1 MKEDTL
7 NNNHWDSRIHFMDN
21 LRAAAMFLG
30 LVLHAAIFYNIWPF
44 PLGRGQTEDSNI
56 LHILIEIIHVFR
68 MDLFFLVAGFFACLF
83 MRKKGLKQLVK
94 NRILRI
100 LIPFVAC
107 FFVLQPWW
115 SAINIQMFTANA
127 EGFWTVYFRHFLDP
141 LTIVRYEYP
150 IGQWFQHLWFL
161 QFLMIFIFAQLVFV
175 LIGENSKLA
184 ERLSYSVRRLFECKF
199 GLYLMVLISYFILL
213 FCPPW
218 SEVPHI
224 GLPLNTICHYG
235 FFYFIGFLIF
245 NSPEIIENAFS
256 HLHYNLIPVALGLF
270 VLITMVNSTLLSAP
284 IEILGQNWNIFKGT
298 NVNGKIEWSA
308 PFVGNTYQF
317 AGLMRGDLQWHIFSL
332 IKSYTHWFTVIGFIY
347 IFRRFCNFENP
358 VWRYLSQSSYWVY
371 ILHFPLQFTVYHYIF
386 SGRVE
391 SPMFGFLGILIVSS
405 VICLVSYHYL
415 IRSTAVGVLLNGRKF
430 SKNISEEKHLF
441 LGLCNQKLI
450 AAVVVGLLMLYA
462 ADTLERKKDNG
473 ITVWAAWKDV
483 DLIKKFIDENP
494 GKIQTVL
501 KSDGRNALH
510 FGVLNF
516 PNSGTDKVIDL
527 LVGKGI
533 NVNSTDHTGQ
543 TPLHYA
549 VRTAHFEAV
558 RKLCELGAN
567 PNQRAHWQGLTPL
580 HLAAVV
586 GSTNIINELL
596 KAGGDPDLKQSR
608 GESARDL
615 LSLFHKIE
623 IPMFSRIKM

>member
-1 MKEDTL
+1 MKEDAL

-21 LRAAAMFLG
+21 LRAAAMFFG
-30 LVLHAAIFYNIWPF
+30 LIFHAAIFYNTWPF
-44 PLGRGQTEDSNI
+44 PESRLHPEDSNI

-94 NRILRI
+94 NRMLRI

-115 SAINIQMFTANA
+115 SAIQIQMATANA

-141 LTIVRYEYP
+141 LTIVRYESP
-150 IGQWFQHLWFL
+150 TGQWFQHLWFL
-161 QFLMIFIFAQLVFV
+161 QLLIVFISSQSVFV
-175 LIGENSKLA
+175 LIGENLNLA
-184 ERLSYSVRRLFECKF
+184 KRLSFSVRRFFEGKF
-199 GLYLMVLISYFILL
+199 GVYLMVLISYLILL

-218 SEVPHI
+218 SDVPDI

-245 NSPEIIENAFS
+245 NSPVIIENAFS
-256 HLHYNLIPVALGLF
+256 QLRYNLIPVTVGLIVF
-270 VLITMVNSTLLSAP
+270 ISIANSMLLSAP
-284 IEILGQNWNIFKGT
+284 IEILGQDWKLFKGT
-298 NVNGKIEWSA
+298 NINGQIEWAA
-308 PFVGNTYQF
+308 PFISNAYHF
-317 AGLMRGDLQWHIFSL
+317 SGLIRGDFQWHAFSL
-332 IKSYTHWFTVIGFIY
+332 IKSYTHWFTVFGFIF

-371 ILHFPLQFTVYHYIF
+371 IIHFPLQFTIYHYIF
-386 SGRVE
+386 RSGVE
-391 SPMFGFLGILIVSS
+391 SPIFGFVSILSVSS

-415 IRSTAVGVLLNGRKF
+415 IRSTAVGFILNGRKF
-430 SKNISEEKHLF
+430 ARDISGEKRFIWNLF
-441 LGLCNQKLI
+441 NQKRI
-450 AAVVVGLLMLYA
+450 AAIVFVLFVLYGVDA
-462 ADTLERKKDNG
+462 LERNKYNRV
-473 ITVWAAWKDV
+473 ISLAAWKDV
-483 DLIKKFIDENP
+483 ELIKKFIDENP
-494 GKIQTVL
+494 GKIQTAL

-510 FGVLNF
+510 FGVVKF

-527 LVGKGI
+527 LVGQGI

-558 RKLCELGAN
+558 RKLCQLGAN

-615 LSLFHKIE
+615 LSLFYKIE
-623 IPMFSRIKM
+623 IPMSSRIKM